1 MLSIMNENRPKKL
14 LLGLTGGIA
23 AYKVAELV
31 RLLTGADIA
40 VQVVMTE
47 AACRFITPVTLQALS
62 GNKVYTDL
70 WDADVP
76 NNMAHIDLS
85 RDVDG
90 IVIAPASADFMAK
103 LAHGLADDLL
113 SALCLARECPLLVAP
128 AMNRQMWDS
137 PATQRNVAQLRDD
150 GVVIL
155 GPAAGDQ
162 ACGEVGM
169 GRMLEAAEILDGIQI
184 HFAPKLLQ
192 GKRVLITA
200 GPTFEAIDP
209 VRGITNRSS
218 GKMGYAVARAA
229 LQSGASVTLVSG
241 PVQLAAPL
249 GANVI
254 PVMSAADMH
263 KAVMA
268 NVAACDIFISIA
280 AVADYTIKQPSRSK
294 IKKSSSALTLELAP
308 TVDIVGQV
316 AQLPNAPF
324 CVGFAA
330 ESDNLHEYAEAK
342 RKRKKLP
349 LLAANLVQNAIGS
362 DDNELILFDDDG
374 VHPLPRQSKENLAK
388 ILIQH
393 IAKLYARQKNS
404 RASANRKTNKV
415 KT

>member
-1 MLSIMNENRPKKL
+1 MNENRPKKL

-31 RLLTGADIA
+31 RLLTGANIA

-162 ACGEVGM
+162 ACGEIGM
-169 GRMLEAAEILDGIQI
+169 GRMLEAAEICDGI
-184 HFAPKLLQ
+184 HVYFAPKLLQ

-229 LQSGASVTLVSG
+229 LQAGASVTLVSG

-254 PVMSAADMH
+254 PVTSASEMH

-308 TVDIVGQV
+308 TADIVGQV
-316 AQLPNAPF
+316 ALLPNPPF

-342 RKRKKLP
+342 RRRKKLP

-374 VHPLPRQSKENLAK
+374 VHSLPRQSKENLAK